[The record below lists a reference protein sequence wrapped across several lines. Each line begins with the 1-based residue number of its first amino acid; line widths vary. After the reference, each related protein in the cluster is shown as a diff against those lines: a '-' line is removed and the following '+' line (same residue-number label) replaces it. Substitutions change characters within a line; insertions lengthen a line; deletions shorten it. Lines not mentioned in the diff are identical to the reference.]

1 MAIIRAENGWTSPA
15 QLALMITWGV
25 KRCNVAGCKHRPNT
39 IATGLMEDGTILGFC
54 EEHYQQAN
62 VPGGSKF
69 TLEFDDVDAFA
80 DEKAA

>member
-1 MAIIRAENGWTSPA
+1 MAIIRSNNGAFSPDMI
-15 QLALMITWGV
+15 ALMITWGV